1 MNRRDFL
8 GTVLAAGAVGLLKP
22 DVRAQTA
29 APAKKVDDLNVAVIG
44 VGDQGLV
51 LLTAL
56 LQIPGLR
63 FKAVCDIWPYNRKRG
78 KNTLSKYG
86 HEANDYTDYGEM
98 LEKEKDLD
106 AVVVATPDFMH
117 AEQSVACL
125 RAGKHVYCEKM
136 MSNTVE
142 GARSMVRAMRE
153 TGKLLQIGHQR
164 RSNPRYIFA
173 LKRLLQS
180 GELLGRIT
188 NGGGQWNRAISGS
201 EDRGWPAKYPVPD
214 DVLKKYGYAGMHE
227 FRNWRV
233 YKRYGGGPISDLGA
247 HQIDIFNWFL
257 GARPTAVM
265 ASGGVDYF
273 KNHEWYDN
281 VMAIHEYETP
291 AGAVRTC
298 YQVLTTTSSGG
309 GYFEQFMGIN
319 GTLKISEN
327 PKLTRVYREAHAPSW
342 DKYIELGYLAGKAEA
357 PEPAENDAGV
367 VDARETAELAAFE
380 IPVIL
385 DKFVHQPHLENF
397 FDAIRGRVKL
407 NCPADHAFESEAAVF
422 KVNEAVAAGRKL
434 LFTPEDFAV

>member
-1 MNRRDFL
+1 
-8 GTVLAAGAVGLLKP
+8 
-22 DVRAQTA
+22 
-29 APAKKVDDLNVAVIG
+29 
-44 VGDQGLV
+44 
-51 LLTAL
+51 
-56 LQIPGLR
+56 
-63 FKAVCDIWPYNRKRG
+63 
-78 KNTLSKYG
+78 
-86 HEANDYTDYGEM
+86 
-98 LEKEKDLD
+98 
-106 AVVVATPDFMH
+106 
-117 AEQSVACL
+117 
-125 RAGKHVYCEKM
+125 
-136 MSNTVE
+136 
-142 GARSMVRAMRE
+142 
-153 TGKLLQIGHQR
+153 
-164 RSNPRYIFA
+164 
-173 LKRLLQS
+173 LQS